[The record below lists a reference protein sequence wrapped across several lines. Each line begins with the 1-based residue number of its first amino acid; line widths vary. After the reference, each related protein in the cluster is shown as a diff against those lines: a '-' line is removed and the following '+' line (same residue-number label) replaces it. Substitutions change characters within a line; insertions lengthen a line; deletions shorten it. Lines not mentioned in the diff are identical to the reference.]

1 MLINRQLLPNVPVI
15 KGISACLIVK
25 NEQQRLPECLES
37 LRLLVDEIVVVDNGS
52 SDRTVE
58 IAKKYQARVFEFK
71 WCDDFSQARNYAIE
85 QATGTWILII
95 DADEVLETEAIATLQ
110 DVVQRD
116 NCLAVNLLRSEIG
129 ATQSPYS
136 LVLRLFRKHPE
147 IHFEGIYHES
157 IDQSVRSLQQKEPQ
171 WQIVNVEIP
180 TLRHYGYTT
189 SEIARKNKFEFASR
203 LMQKHLDRFPDD
215 IYILNKLGALYIS
228 TGKKE
233 QLSLG
238 MELMHRG
245 LKLSEL
251 DDHENHHL
259 VRYELHYHLGLAY
272 EFSDN
277 WQLSKGNYE
286 QAIALDIPELLK
298 IGAYLN
304 LGNLY
309 HDERIGIP
317 DEQSQQAI
325 TYYQKVIEIMPSIP
339 QAHCNLGLA
348 YKKIGYFDKAIKA
361 YTDAISFAPDYAEAH
376 QNLGSV
382 FLKIGRFDFAVSH
395 LQKAITLYE
404 QQQNQQ
410 MAQYLRST
418 LRDLGIICP

>member
-1 MLINRQLLPNVPVI
+1 MLINNQLFPKAPVI

-37 LRLLVDEIVVVDNGS
+37 LTLLVDEIVVVDTGS
-52 SDRTVE
+52 TDRTVE
-58 IAKKYQARVFEFK
+58 IAKKYQARVFEFA
-71 WCDDFSQARNYAIE
+71 WCDDFSQARNYAIA

-95 DADEVLETEAIATLQ
+95 DADEVLEAEALATLQ
-110 DVVQRD
+110 NVVQRD

-136 LVLRLFRKHPE
+136 LVLRLFRNHPE
-147 IHFEGIYHES
+147 VHFEGIYHES
-157 IDQSVRSLQQKEPQ
+157 IDQSVQSLQQREPQ

-189 SEIARKNKFEFASR
+189 GEIARKNKFEFASR
-203 LMQKHLDRFPDD
+203 LMQKHLDSFPDD
-215 IYILNKLGALYIS
+215 IYMLNKLGALYIS
-228 TGKKE
+228 ADRNE
-233 QLSLG
+233 QLSMG
-238 MELMHRG
+238 MQLLHRG

-251 DDHENHHL
+251 NDHENHYL

-272 EFSDN
+272 EFSND
-277 WQLSKGNYE
+277 WELSKGNYE
-286 QAIALDIPELLK
+286 QAIALDIPELIK

-309 HDERIGIP
+309 HDERIGNQA
-317 DEQSQQAI
+317 EQSQQAI
-325 TYYQKVIEIMPSIP
+325 AYYQKVIEIMPSIA

-348 YKKIGYFDKAIKA
+348 YKKVGYFDKAIKA

-376 QNLGSV
+376 QNLGSI
-382 FLKIGRFDFAVSH
+382 FLKIGRFNFAVSH
-395 LQKAITLYE
+395 LQKAIILYE

-410 MAQYLRST
+410 MAQYLRSN
-418 LRDLGIICP
+418 LRDLGIACQ